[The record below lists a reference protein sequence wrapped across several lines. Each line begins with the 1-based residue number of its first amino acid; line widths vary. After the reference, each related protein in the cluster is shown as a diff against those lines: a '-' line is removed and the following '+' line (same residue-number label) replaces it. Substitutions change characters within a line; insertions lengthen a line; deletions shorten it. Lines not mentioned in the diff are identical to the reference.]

1 MAAVVSHTVQIITL
15 YRLSYNVDYTTTEKG
30 FMDINI
36 WTQVRKNIMKNKQ
49 CQR

>member
-15 YRLSYNVDYTTTEKG
+15 YRLSHNTNYTTTEEG

-36 WTQVRKNIMKNKQ
+36 WTGMFEYKYLDIRKNI
-49 CQR
+49 